1 MDERQVEA
9 LLAEIDRRYA
19 TDPAAPREAHMLAV
33 LAPAEDPVPPID
45 VCREVTKR
53 LRARHLGG

>member
-9 LLAEIDRRYA
+9 LLAEINRRCAADSA
-19 TDPAAPREAHMLAV
+19 TPRATHMLAV
-33 LAPAEDPVPPID
+33 LAPAEDPAPPID

-53 LRARHLGG
+53 LRAQHLGG